1 MGRRHRSSSVTIGTT
16 TTAIS
21 STNDNNNKAAMPNN
35 EDLTACTFLL
45 RQFVHSTNQ
54 NQETG
59 RTPFHRAVGAVS
71 VARNG
76 NDDNDDDN
84 VSTTDSD
91 SIRGGGDTVG
101 ESSSNDDK
109 ERERMDGLFII
120 DALATRMKE
129 MDALSLGCSSSPSP
143 LFKKKKNKMGQSRY
157 NSNISNNSSGN
168 NDNNNNGSSSSHF
181 HQLMTTRDNES
192 GYTPLHYSILQ
203 RDLMTMLLLLQHAS
217 TSSLGRDAVIDS
229 MLEQIGGG
237 GFNIN
242 RSNNTKNINNMSLS
256 LHPLRLLDGNLLNND
271 DNNTHDE
278 DSNQYDV
285 INDLTCTTDKE
296 GLTPLQLLGKSS
308 CGGLEHCRRTLTW
321 RALKEGWRMKKKEQF
336 QQTRR
341 GGQREQRQVGIS
353 TSVSAASSMEETLS
367 LSGRYRR
374 RMISFGD
381 DRDYD
386 SLQYDIDSGDT
397 NNNDDGTNGDGRA
410 RGGSFSINLDDGHFS
425 DGDDDDES
433 GDTSNDLIP
442 LDDVDFNVL
451 ADTNNGHED
460 ADDGRGATVQQ
471 RQQQQQQSQRGGNLS
486 HANTNDYGCEV
497 LTFGRSDHCALGVP
511 QLSSRIRSDYNG
523 KGGKDDSNNFFTSPS
538 FDKTY
543 KPKRVETFALG
554 DLRRG
559 WSSSSSSTKNHE
571 GDSSKRDRRNR
582 IDSPAVAC
590 AASTHHTLVATRSG
604 QLYSFGLG
612 KGGRLGLGDESH
624 RPLPTRILGPLSK
637 RIVAS
642 IAAAENHSLCS
653 TSDGAVFA
661 WGSNGFGQ
669 LGIHSSR
676 GNAQQNPPADSRL
689 SPRLVEGKLK
699 QSFVVGVACGERHSV
714 ALTRLGEV
722 YCWGDNKKG
731 QLGVINVSETQSNG
745 PQRVEGLWSH
755 PRRRAIAISAAAH
768 STLVLTM
775 PPTISAGVEREL
787 ASLPVNTIYGWGH
800 GNHSPLRVVFPTT
813 GNSFASQ
820 SGSSNAYSRMICIN
834 PTAIACAKYHNVA
847 ITKDGQVYTWGLHSD
862 SLGVPQQASF
872 SKQKSRSNSVGG
884 PSNSSIISSPVLV
897 TAVGNAVSVSASESH
912 TAIVTSEGYLFT
924 WGESSGHKGVRWQP
938 SPRRVKRV
946 HRAVAVA
953 AGKEHTVM
961 LIGATFPPLPN
972 TNRVDGALSLQ
983 HSAAIELSR
992 NVDLFNVIPLALVAY
1007 RFNCRPLINFCDEF
1021 MRHNLDGVLAVG
1033 MKNDFDAFL
1042 SSRAIVGTNDY
1053 EHDGMFH
1060 PFLHLVVNTKRWVYS
1075 GRALLKQ
1082 YESTIA
1088 LPAKKLKRNA
1098 VKGERKHSVSQ
1109 HEEEDKPN
1117 GVGQRK
1123 MNDFVSTT
1131 SREDASKNNESM
1143 VTPTNLKTFP
1153 ETEPKADVP
1162 PPVPTARGK
1171 YYCDLCAISCP
1182 DSDSYTF
1189 HIHGRKHRNREMHAE
1204 AAEEKSV
1211 AESMMAMKR
1220 MQLVEKSGEDYARI
1234 ALERDTKQHDKSN
1247 IAWGAQHA
1255 KFSGGLSP
1263 VTPQKGKSFQDILKE
1278 EQKNMATSTAHS
1290 RKGKSA
1296 PRLATKSPATL
1307 TPVKPTSVPLS
1318 SPVIQSKNSPA
1329 SGAFGA
1335 SPTLGSFIERKAE
1348 RKHDGV
1354 SSIGASWGA
1363 TPVSKAKNS
1372 NLNWGMKQPSPATKS
1387 SPVMTQSPQKMRS
1400 FSEIQKE
1407 EETIRNNEDHMCRI
1421 DGNQWFVQQR
1431 ERAASIG
1438 EIQQREQQEQEMLDL
1453 IEEQKQIEMAIKKSL
1468 QEENAAK
1475 KKKQKKKKQNQQ
1487 RHHRKKPPA
1496 KSSAKAEKSTPS

>member
-1 MGRRHRSSSVTIGTT
+1 
-16 TTAIS
+16 
-21 STNDNNNKAAMPNN
+21 
-35 EDLTACTFLL
+35 
-45 RQFVHSTNQ
+45 
-54 NQETG
+54 
-59 RTPFHRAVGAVS
+59 
-71 VARNG
+71 
-76 NDDNDDDN
+76 
-84 VSTTDSD
+84 
-91 SIRGGGDTVG
+91 
-101 ESSSNDDK
+101 
-109 ERERMDGLFII
+109 
-120 DALATRMKE
+120 
-129 MDALSLGCSSSPSP
+129 
-143 LFKKKKNKMGQSRY
+143 MGQSSY
-157 NSNISNNSSGN
+157 NSNISNKSSGSNSNKSNNNSNSSSSNSN
-168 NDNNNNGSSSSHF
+168 NHNGSSSSHF

-217 TSSLGRDAVIDS
+217 TSSLGRDAVIES
-229 MLEQIGGG
+229 MLENYDDNVAIGGGG

-256 LHPLRLLDGNLLNND
+256 LHPLRLLDGNLLNNGD
-271 DNNTHDE
+271 SNTHDE

-321 RALKEGWRMKKKEQF
+321 RALKEGWMMKKKEQCQ

-353 TSVSAASSMEETLS
+353 TSVSAASSTEETS
-367 LSGRYRR
+367 PPSGRYRR

-397 NNNDDGTNGDGRA
+397 DNNDDGTNGDGRA

-425 DGDDDDES
+425 DDDDES

-451 ADTNNGHED
+451 ADTNNDHED
-460 ADDGRGATVQQ
+460 ADDGRGANVQQ
-471 RQQQQQQSQRGGNLS
+471 RQQQQQQQSQRGGKLS
-486 HANTNDYGCEV
+486 PTNTNDYGCEV

-571 GDSSKRDRRNR
+571 GDSPKRDRRNR

-689 SPRLVEGKLK
+689 SPRRVEGKLK

-745 PQRVEGLWSH
+745 PQRVEGLWSVH

-775 PPTISAGVEREL
+775 PPTISAGAEREL

-800 GNHSPLRVVFPTT
+800 GNHSPLRVVFPT
-813 GNSFASQ
+813 GNSFA
-820 SGSSNAYSRMICIN
+820 GSSNAYSRMICIN

-897 TAVGNAVSVSASESH
+897 TGVLGAVAVSASESH

-924 WGESSGHKGVRWQP
+924 WGESSGHK
-938 SPRRVKRV
+938 
-946 HRAVAVA
+946 
-953 AGKEHTVM
+953 
-961 LIGATFPPLPN
+961 
-972 TNRVDGALSLQ
+972 
-983 HSAAIELSR
+983 AIELSR
-992 NVDLFNVIPLALVAY
+992 NVDLFNVIPLALVAH

-1088 LPAKKLKRNA
+1088 TPAKKLKRNA

-1109 HEEEDKPN
+1109 NEEEDKPN

-1131 SREDASKNNESM
+1131 SREDASKNNENGM
-1143 VTPTNLKTFP
+1143 ITPTNLKTFP
-1153 ETEPKADVP
+1153 EIETEPKADVP

-1234 ALERDTKQHDKSN
+1234 ALERDTKQNDKSN

-1278 EQKNMATSTAHS
+1278 EQKNMATSTARS

-1318 SPVIQSKNSPA
+1318 SPVIPREYVIQSKNSPA

-1387 SPVMTQSPQKMRS
+1387 SPIITQSPQKMRS

-1468 QEENAAK
+1468 QEESAAK

>member
-1 MGRRHRSSSVTIGTT
+1 
-16 TTAIS
+16 
-21 STNDNNNKAAMPNN
+21 
-35 EDLTACTFLL
+35 
-45 RQFVHSTNQ
+45 
-54 NQETG
+54 
-59 RTPFHRAVGAVS
+59 
-71 VARNG
+71 
-76 NDDNDDDN
+76 
-84 VSTTDSD
+84 
-91 SIRGGGDTVG
+91 
-101 ESSSNDDK
+101 
-109 ERERMDGLFII
+109 
-120 DALATRMKE
+120 
-129 MDALSLGCSSSPSP
+129 MDALLSLGLGCSSSSPSS
-143 LFKKKKNKMGQSRY
+143 LVKKKKNKMGQSSY
-157 NSNISNNSSGN
+157 NSNISNKSSGN
-168 NDNNNNGSSSSHF
+168 SNKNGGNSNSSSSSHF

-217 TSSLGRDAVIDS
+217 TSSLGRDAVIES
-229 MLEQIGGG
+229 MLEHDGV

-242 RSNNTKNINNMSLS
+242 RSSNNNNNNIMSLS

-271 DNNTHDE
+271 DNNNTHDE
-278 DSNQYDV
+278 DSNQYVV

-321 RALKEGWRMKKKEQF
+321 RALKEGWMMMKKKEQCQ

-341 GGQREQRQVGIS
+341 GGREQRQVGIS
-353 TSVSAASSMEETLS
+353 TSVSAASSTEETAPP
-367 LSGRYRR
+367 SGRYRR

-397 NNNDDGTNGDGRA
+397 NNNDNTMGEGRA

-425 DGDDDDES
+425 DDDDES
-433 GDTSNDLIP
+433 GETSNDLIP

-451 ADTNNGHED
+451 ADTNNDHED
-460 ADDGRGATVQQ
+460 ADDGRGETVQQ
-471 RQQQQQQSQRGGNLS
+471 RQQQQQSQHGGRLF
-486 HANTNDYGCEV
+486 HTNTNDYGCEV

-523 KGGKDDSNNFFTSPS
+523 KGGKDDSNNFFSSPS

-543 KPKRVETFALG
+543 KPKRVEAFALG
-554 DLRRG
+554 DLRRT
-559 WSSSSSSTKNHE
+559 WSSSSSSTKNHHE

-676 GNAQQNPPADSRL
+676 GNAQQNPADSRL
-689 SPRLVEGKLK
+689 SPRRVEGELK
-699 QSFVVGVACGERHSV
+699 HSFVVGVACGERHSV

-745 PQRVEGLWSH
+745 PQRVEGLWSVH

-775 PPTISAGVEREL
+775 PPTISAGAEREL

-800 GNHSPLRVVFPTT
+800 GNHSPLRVVFPT

-834 PTAIACAKYHNVA
+834 PTAIACAKFHNVA
-847 ITKDGQVYTWGLHSD
+847 ITKDGKVYTWGLHSD
-862 SLGVPQQASF
+862 SLGVPKQASF

-884 PSNSSIISSPVLV
+884 QSSIISSPVLV
-897 TAVGNAVSVSASESH
+897 TGMLPENGGGHAISVSASESH

-924 WGESSGHKGVRWQP
+924 WGESSGHVT
-938 SPRRVKRV
+938 SPRRIKRV

-953 AGKEHTVM
+953 AAKEHTVM

-983 HSAAIELSR
+983 HSAATELAR

-1060 PFLHLVVNTKRWVYS
+1060 PFLHLVVNTKRWVYN
-1075 GRALLKQ
+1075 GKALLRQ

-1088 LPAKKLKRNA
+1088 TPAKKLKKNA

-1109 HEEEDKPN
+1109 NEEEDKPN

-1131 SREDASKNNESM
+1131 SREDAAKNNESM

-1153 ETEPKADVP
+1153 ETEPKADFP

-1234 ALERDTKQHDKSN
+1234 ALERDTKQNEKSN

-1278 EQKNMATSTAHS
+1278 EQKNMAMSTARS

-1296 PRLATKSPATL
+1296 PRMATKSPAAL
-1307 TPVKPTSVPLS
+1307 TPVKPNSAPLS
-1318 SPVIQSKNSPA
+1318 SPVIQSKS
-1329 SGAFGA
+1329 AFGA

-1354 SSIGASWGA
+1354 SSIGANWGA

-1387 SPVMTQSPQKMRS
+1387 SPIMTQSPQKMRS

-1475 KKKQKKKKQNQQ
+1475 KKQKKKKQNQQ

-1496 KSSAKAEKSTPS
+1496 KTSAKAKNSAPS